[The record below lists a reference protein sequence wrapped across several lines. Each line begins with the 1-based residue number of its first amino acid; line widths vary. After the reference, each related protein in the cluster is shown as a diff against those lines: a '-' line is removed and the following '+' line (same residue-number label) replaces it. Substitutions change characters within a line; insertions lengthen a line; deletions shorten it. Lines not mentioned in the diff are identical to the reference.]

1 MSFLSWSWKTQK
13 DIENLFCSILS
24 WFWSDVILLLYS
36 HNLFYICF
44 KWTWVNKVEK
54 KNNSYRYTLALFLT
68 GTNSRWCWFQSQLQ
82 YLKMLKRE
90 LGYVIHILYKKVK
103 IYLWKVDWWVEFCFQ
118 LMMIIKISLLWDR
131 DIWANLNFWK
141 KKGIN

>member
-1 MSFLSWSWKTQK
+1 MKMKNKKK
-13 DIENLFCSILS
+13 DIENLFCSIFVLILI
-24 WFWSDVILLLYS
+24 WFYIAMYS
-36 HNLFYICF
+36 QNLFYICF

-68 GTNSRWCWFQSQLQ
+68 GTNSRWCWFQFQLQ

-118 LMMIIKISLLWDR
+118 LLMIIKISLLWDR